1 MRILQYKILFFLSVV
16 ILCSCGQNSNRT
28 NSISGRDTLLSSFFK
43 MVDTLP
49 YYDTTNPNFKL
60 LRAYSENDTS
70 SMEKIVNYIHRRS
83 TTPWMHDYLKPC
95 AINIEFDTI
104 TADEAY
110 KFSYESSFCEYYT
123 IASITQRGN
132 RVKAIATVYK
142 NASGSDSIPCTI
154 AQEYETDIDSASW
167 VKFQE
172 AIFAADF
179 WGLKEDNEYHGV
191 DGSSLDVQG
200 YQKNFKWNQ
209 SIQSK
214 RSYVSRWSRSMDN
227 LLQPFLMLLRFCKIS
242 KGCIRPV

>member
-1 MRILQYKILFFLSVV
+1 
-16 ILCSCGQNSNRT
+16 
-28 NSISGRDTLLSSFFK
+28 

-49 YYDTTNPNFKL
+49 YYDTTNLNFKL
-60 LRAYSENDTS
+60 LKAYKQNDTS
-70 SMEKIVNYIHRRS
+70 NLKEIADYIHRTS

-95 AINIEFDTI
+95 AINVEFDTL

-132 RVKAIATVYK
+132 RIKAIATVYK
-142 NASGSDSIPCTI
+142 NASKIDSIPCTI
-154 AQEYETDIDSASW
+154 VQQYETNIDSASW

-172 AIFAADF
+172 AIFAVDF

-200 YQKNFKWNQ
+200 YQKNFKGSRN
-209 SIQSK
+209 IESK
-214 RSYVSRWSRSMDN
+214 RCYVSRWSRSMDN
-227 LLQPFLMLLRFCKIS
+227 LLGPFLMLLQFCKIS
-242 KGCIRPV
+242 KGCMRSA